1 MIGIKTVTVLYSS
14 FCKVQK
20 GGFLTGLDCIQ
31 GLKWGFPGGLVGK
44 ESACNAGDPDS
55 IPGLGWSP
63 GKGNGN
69 PLQYSYLEN
78 PINREAWRGT
88 VHGISKSQ
96 TGLSDRHFYF
106 QGLRWSS
113 LPIWMR
119 LPGPLILSQVVLL
132 LFPPRVEHDLATK
145 PPTFLWLATVLPFGT
160 ERRPRRL
167 SLAYDK
173 LWTKKPLCPGIPQG
187 PAACLFLV
195 TQSCPTLRPHGLQP
209 GSSSVLGIF
218 PARILEWIAISFS
231 RESSQPRDWIR
242 ISCLAAGFF
251 TTEPPGKHH
260 LILYIKQQNYRTVF

>member
-31 GLKWGFPGGLVGK
+31 GLKWGFPGVLVGK
-44 ESACNAGDPDS
+44 ESACSAGDPDS

-69 PLQYSYLEN
+69 PFQYSYLEN

-88 VHGISKSQ
+88 VHGIAKSQ
-96 TGLSDRHFYF
+96 TGLSDWHFYF

-160 ERRPRRL
+160 ERRWRRL

-173 LWTKKPLCPGIPQG
+173 WWTKKPLCPGIPQG
-187 PAACLFLV
+187 PAWHHYEYIVMHVCFWLLSHVRLCDLMDCSLGAPLSLGFSR
-195 TQSCPTLRPHGLQP
+195 QEYWSGLPFPSP
-209 GSSSVLGIF
+209 GSLLNPGIESAS
-218 PARILEWIAISFS
+218 PAWQLDSLPLSHQGSII
-231 RESSQPRDWIR
+231 
-242 ISCLAAGFF
+242 
-251 TTEPPGKHH
+251 
-260 LILYIKQQNYRTVF
+260 